1 MSRSFRK
8 PYEAM
13 SYYSPLG
20 MRQYKQGRVR
30 QERARVRNA
39 IAQGNYDLAEIEL
52 APWNDWDCPLDGKM
66 EYRDDERLM
75 RK

>member
-1 MSRSFRK
+1 MSRSYRK

-13 SYYSPLG
+13 ICYSPLG
-20 MRQYKQGRVR
+20 MRQYKHGRVR

-39 IAQGNYDLAEIEL
+39 IAQGKYELAEIEL

-66 EYRDDERLM
+66 VYRNDERLM

>member
-8 PYEAM
+8 PYEARICC
-13 SYYSPLG
+13 SPLG

-39 IAQGNYDLAEIEL
+39 IAQGNYELAEIEL
-52 APWNDWDCPLDGKM
+52 APWNDLGCPLNGNM